1 MTRLAGALGGSP
13 SNILQTLVE
22 TILEVTGCDSVVLGL
37 PSKSDHRN
45 RFYCAAAAGVW
56 GARLGCETPSDF
68 GVNMDVL
75 DCNKAI
81 VLRDLDKVCCD
92 LPPGLA
98 AITECLLAA
107 LCVRGEVV
115 GRVWAIMHNSR
126 RMFDAE
132 DERLVVGL
140 VRFAALAYQS
150 ATSIEDL
157 EREMIAREK
166 SEVRMRGLIDRLET
180 KVQRL
185 LASNI
190 VGVFIWNF
198 DGAIVDANEAFL
210 EITGHD
216 RGDLISGRM
225 RWSELTPIEWRETDE
240 QRLTV
245 VRTIGDVEPYVK
257 EFFRKDRSRVPVLLG
272 ASLFDRVRNEGVAF
286 VVDLTDLR
294 RAQDMARESERRYQ
308 GIQMELLHA
317 SRLVTVGQLSA
328 SIAHEVNQPIA
339 AAVTNA
345 NTALQWLRAQ
355 PPNLDKARQALG
367 RVLENGSRAGEVIS
381 GIRSLI
387 KKEPGRA
394 SYFDIRKMVIETV
407 DLTRSE
413 GLKSGVSIKTELADE
428 LMLIEGD
435 RVQLQ
440 QVMLNLI
447 VNAFEAMGM
456 RGEGSREL
464 RIATGKS
471 GSGVVIVSVQD
482 SGVGVSPSDLENI
495 FDAFYSTKP
504 GGLGMGLL
512 LCRAIVE
519 AHGGKLWASA
529 GAAGGAIFQFTLP
542 LGRDKACA
550 I

>member
-1 MTRLAGALGGSP
+1 LAGALGGSP